1 MKRLT
6 IFALIFAGLATLCFS
21 QYSSRTLPRKIFQLA
36 DPRPTGPLSFEQ
48 ALTNQRIVRK
58 FTNQPLKNNEIGQLA
73 WAAMNVTETQNAL
86 PTTPST
92 TEEGSPIEL
101 YFATQD
107 GVFVYQPKQHSL
119 EQTDQQ
125 DIRNALTTAAS
136 MQQAVLEAPCDV
148 IVAGS
153 VKRLSDR
160 FQNDARKYMQL
171 LAGHVAQN
179 LQLQAV
185 CTGLGSVTIGGF
197 NTRSVSRAC
206 KLPREMEPLY
216 IISVGYPAAAQT
228 ETPPAATEQT
238 APAIKRAVL
247 IAASQDFQDEEL
259 FETMRI
265 LEETGVRTIIA
276 STRLGIIRSLLGNTA
291 EARIT
296 MYQLRVDDYDAVIFT
311 GGPGAAVEYFNNPT
325 AMGIAREAAAKAKVL
340 AAISIAPSL
349 LADAG
354 VLKGV
359 RATGFITERERLVQA
374 GAVYTGAPVE
384 RSGLIITGSSHLA
397 AVPFAQAVANTLA
410 GR

>member
-6 IFALIFAGLATLCFS
+6 IFAIIFAGLAAICFS
-21 QYSSRTLPRKIFQLA
+21 QYSSRALPRKIFQLT
-36 DPRPTGPLSFEQ
+36 DPRSTGPLSFEQ

-58 FTNQPLKNNEIGQLA
+58 FTNQPLKNNDIGQLA
-73 WAAMNVTETQNAL
+73 WAAMNITETQNAL
-86 PTTPST
+86 PTASLT
-92 TEEGSPIEL
+92 TEQSSPIEL

-136 MQQAVLEAPCDV
+136 MQQAVLDAPCDA

-153 VKRLSDR
+153 VKRLAEQ
-160 FQNDARKYMQL
+160 FQNDARKYMLL

-185 CTGLGSVTIGGF
+185 CMGLGSVTIGGF
-197 NTRSVSRAC
+197 NTRSVSKAC
-206 KLPREMEPLY
+206 KLPRELEPLY
-216 IISVGYPAAAQT
+216 IISVGYPAADQN
-228 ETPPAATEQT
+228 ETSVAVEQT
-238 APAIKRAVL
+238 VPTVKRAVL
-247 IAASQDFQDEEL
+247 IAASQNFQDNEL

-265 LEETGVRTIIA
+265 LEQTGVRTIIA
-276 STRLGIIRSLLGNTA
+276 STRLGIITSMLGNTA

-296 MYQLRVDDYDAVIFT
+296 MNQLRVDDYDAIIFT
-311 GGPGAAVEYFNNPT
+311 GGLGAAVEYFNNP
-325 AMGIAREAAAKAKVL
+325 AAINIAREAVAKGKVL
-340 AAISIAPSL
+340 AAISVGPSL

-359 RATGFITERERLVQA
+359 KATGFISERERLVQA
-374 GAVYTGAPVE
+374 GAVYTGNPVE
-384 RSGLIITGSSHLA
+384 RSGLIITGSSRFA